1 MFPWLPFLSLHNGDP
16 NYQKR
21 KRRPGSRKHSSLSSV
36 WLNVDSEDTSIG
48 TVRVEYLPVPFQPH
62 RYTATA
68 SSSTDLGFGSTTAT
82 VTSEHRADSA
92 PLGDLL
98 PQNVSQEQ
106 HRHGKRSTNRPE
118 TPTRSTSAASNPRY
132 EIC

>member
-16 NYQKR
+16 NKKPKR
-21 KRRPGSRKHSSLSSV
+21 RRRPGSRKHSSLSSV
-36 WLNVDSEDTSIG
+36 WLNVECEEDGVGS
-48 TVRVEYLPVPFQPH
+48 VRVEYLPVPLQTP

-82 VTSEHRADSA
+82 VTSENRADSA

-98 PQNVSQEQ
+98 PQNVPHQTSK
-106 HRHGKRSTNRPE
+106 KRPANRPE
-118 TPTRSTSAASNPRY
+118 TPNSRSPRSTSANSSR
-132 EIC
+132 